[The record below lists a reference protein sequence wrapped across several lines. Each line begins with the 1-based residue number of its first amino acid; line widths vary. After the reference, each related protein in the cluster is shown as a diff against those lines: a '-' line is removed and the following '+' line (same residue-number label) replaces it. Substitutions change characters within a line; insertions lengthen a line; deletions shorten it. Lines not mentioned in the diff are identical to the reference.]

1 LLLAE
6 NPDDRQQLE
15 KILMDEGLAGQVTHA
30 SSKGGFQAAL
40 KQTQFDLI
48 ISDFTLPA
56 YSGIAALAA
65 SKKLQ
70 PDTPFIFV
78 SGAGGEEQVV
88 ESLKSGATDYVFKDH
103 LHRL

>member
-1 LLLAE
+1 
-6 NPDDRQQLE
+6 LE

-70 PDTPFIFV
+70 PETPFIFV